1 MMSSMTCPN
10 TRTNIPRQLQRDN
23 WTTFFHWHLPRHAVT
38 LLRWYPFWPW
48 ASEYFRRSSI
58 LELMWRSCRLRSW
71 YWCGGMRN
79 LHSFGVC
86 CCWRIRLEVEFDKY
100 SIGEADSI
108 HKLVWGTESCGR
120 AAVFY
125 RQASV
130 NGMRYC
136 DCEMRRVEWEDTTR
150 PHYKAWWRVTRLSWR
165 LVLRCFTIMT
175 PVLLRTSEGLRAEA
189 SVRHSRVAICCSSD
203 SQSSTSEASVKP
215 KPHVSLR
222 SPSKPAPSPEPSV
235 CQFVSNHFA
244 HPRSH
249 RQ

>member
-1 MMSSMTCPN
+1 
-10 TRTNIPRQLQRDN
+10 
-23 WTTFFHWHLPRHAVT
+23 
-38 LLRWYPFWPW
+38 
-48 ASEYFRRSSI
+48 
-58 LELMWRSCRLRSW
+58 MWRSCRLRSW

-120 AAVFY
+120 ASVDY

-222 SPSKPAPSPEPSV
+222 SPSKPAPSPKPSV
-235 CQFVSNHFA
+235 CIQSLRSSPKPPSVDVVCQRVSLSFTFDREFRH
-244 HPRSH
+244 HHQCLHH
-249 RQ
+249 RIWLWLIRVQKPDWYLVL